1 MKDKGRTENI
11 SDEELVKLFNQ
22 TSSVDEKLQYF
33 SKIQD
38 DNCKMELLNSISEKE
53 RYKFIGKLKASES
66 IATALKSLSD
76 DKTKSKTFN
85 FVAKQFKGNNIGL
98 LEILTQI
105 DFDVTIPPNMLTF
118 KLENIN
124 ALNLDF
130 LINIQRHVINHSEM
144 KFKIN
149 EHESDS
155 TKIEYS
161 FSEISAIIA
170 KIEELTADIPKEMDE
185 ANKFYKVYS
194 RVTGMMT
201 YDYKCI
207 RESDDAKN
215 KANQSIGKTGFW
227 KAQEQYDKEMKEIRK
242 KPAGLYGGLIDGKA
256 ICAGYALILHEAL
269 KYVGLK
275 SQYVIGFV
283 PGSDG
288 HAWNQVQIDGKWY
301 NADPTWDSQEYQY
314 YRRYED
320 MLLNDEDFNQTHGK
334 FSRRRTKTEHKCK
347 SRFDYSK
354 IKGLLPSQIKSTGRR
369 EHAL

>member
-1 MKDKGRTENI
+1 MKNKEKIGENL
-11 SDEELVKLFNQ
+11 DTELVELFNQ
-22 TSSVDEKLQYF
+22 TSSIEEKLQYF

-38 DNCKMELLNSISEKE
+38 DNCKMELLNSIPEKE
-53 RYKFIGKLKASES
+53 KYKFIGKLKSSQS
-66 IATALKSLSD
+66 IATALNSLSD
-76 DKTKSKTFN
+76 EKTKGKTFN
-85 FVAKQFKGNNIGL
+85 FVSKQFKGNNMGL

-105 DFDVTIPPNMLTF
+105 DFDVTIPPNMITF
-118 KLENIN
+118 KLDNIN

-130 LINIQRHVINHSEM
+130 LINIQRHVTNHSEM

-149 EHESDS
+149 EYESDS
-155 TKIEYS
+155 TNIEYS
-161 FSEISAIIA
+161 FSEISAIVA
-170 KIEELTADIPKEMDE
+170 KIEELTADIPRDMDE

-194 RVTGMMT
+194 RITGMMT
-201 YDYKCI
+201 YDHNCI
-207 RESDDAKN
+207 RDSNIAKDTLWRTVSKDGFS
-215 KANQSIGKTGFW
+215 KAHEHYT
-227 KAQEQYDKEMKEIRK
+227 EEMKEIRK

-283 PGSDG
+283 PGNDG

-320 MLLNDEDFNQTHGK
+320 MLLSDEDFNQTHGK
-334 FSRRRTKTEHKCK
+334 FSSGRTKTEHKCNN
-347 SRFDYSK
+347 RFDYSK
-354 IKGLLPSQIKSTGRR
+354 IQGLLPSQIKTTGRR
-369 EHAL
+369 GHAL

>member
-1 MKDKGRTENI
+1 MKDSENAKSI
-11 SDEELVKLFNQ
+11 SDIEVAELFNQ
-22 TSSVDEKLQYF
+22 ASSVEEKLKYF

-38 DNCKMELLNSISEKE
+38 DSCKMELLNSISEKE
-53 RYKFIGKLKASES
+53 KYKFIGKFKLPQS
-66 IATALKSLSD
+66 ISTALNGLSD
-76 DKTKSKTFN
+76 EKTKGKTFN
-85 FVAKQFKGNNIGL
+85 FVSKQFKGNNMGL

-105 DFDVTIPPNMLTF
+105 DFDVTIPTNMLTF
-118 KLENIN
+118 KLDNIN

-130 LINIQRHVINHSEM
+130 LINIQRHVTNHSDM

-170 KIEELTADIPKEMDE
+170 KIEELTADIPKDMDE

-194 RVTGMMT
+194 RITGMMT
-201 YDYKCI
+201 YDHNCI
-207 RESDDAKN
+207 RNSNIAKDTLRKAVFTDGFSKAHDD
-215 KANQSIGKTGFW
+215 
-227 KAQEQYDKEMKEIRK
+227 YDEEMKAIRK
-242 KPAGLYGGLIDGKA
+242 KPAGLYGGLIEGKA

-283 PGSDG
+283 PENDG

-320 MLLNDEDFNQTHGK
+320 MLLCDEDFNQTHGK
-334 FSRRRTKTEHKCK
+334 FSSRRTKTEHKCN

-354 IKGLLPSQIKSTGRR
+354 IQGLSPSQIKSTGRR
-369 EHAL
+369 EYAL